1 MGELNLPWGLAL
13 APGDFGE
20 FSHDVLVGNLGDGNI
35 NAFTRDGKFKGSLK
49 DDDGQYISVDGLWA
63 LAFGTDPSA
72 NGGKNELFFT
82 AGPLF
87 YTQGLFGRITVDGN
101 EGEN

>member
-1 MGELNLPWGLAL
+1 MGSGAGSWGFWRVQ
-13 APGDFGE
+13 P
-20 FSHDVLVGNLGDGNI
+20 DVLVGNLGDGNI

-82 AGPLF
+82 AGTLF
-87 YTQGLFGRITVDGN
+87 YTQGLFGRITVDGDK
-101 EGEN
+101 GEN